1 MDPSEVYPDL
11 LGQAV
16 SHSSQRLAQMGSLLA
31 SWAVVEARR
40 KERRNA
46 AKAARS
52 QQELE
57 KLREQERAAYELAR
71 AGWAPALDRK
81 WLAQADLLQTA
92 RTWSAAAAY
101 ADADPSAASAASRC
115 EERLRALHPYAM
127 AWYDRLRGEGAGRF
141 DAMREAVPLF
151 ARAAH
156 ARPGGPSPDRQ
167 RLAAHSADP
176 RTPAQPAGAGAN
188 VRQPDLEPDPAS
200 REDQR
205 GQLIVARLQARATQ
219 ERGSELSPD
228 GLATVLSA
236 TTTLSP
242 DVIARLAR
250 GETQERIAAEDERD
264 RAFDLDRAAV
274 DPAAHDSERA
284 GRLEQAHEE
293 KLAAD
298 TASAHATAD
307 KNPAHAA
314 RLAAES
320 FPCSVTDAVRTASAS
335 ASQNGQA
342 RARTLT
348 AQNSRRT
355 GRSM

>member
-11 LGQAV
+11 LGQAA

-57 KLREQERAAYELAR
+57 TLREQERAACELAR

-81 WLAQADLLQTA
+81 WLTQADPLHTA

-101 ADADPSAASAASRC
+101 ADADPEAASAAGRC
-115 EERLRALHPYAM
+115 EERLRTLHPYAM
-127 AWYDRLRGEGAGRF
+127 AWYDRLRAEGAGRF

-151 ARAAH
+151 ARAPH
-156 ARPGGPSPDRQ
+156 ARPGGPAPDRQ
-167 RLAAHSADP
+167 SLAARSARP
-176 RTPAQPAGAGAN
+176 QTTAQPAGAGAG
-188 VRQPDLEPDPAS
+188 VQQPGAEPDPAS
-200 REDQR
+200 REEQR
-205 GQLIVARLQARATQ
+205 GQQIVARLQARATQ
-219 ERGSELSPD
+219 ERGAELSPD
-228 GLATVLSA
+228 ELATVLGA
-236 TTTLSP
+236 TTTLSS

-250 GETQERIAAEDERD
+250 GQIQERIAAGDERD
-264 RAFDLDRAAV
+264 RAFDLGRAFTAPV
-274 DPAAHDSERA
+274 TRDGERA
-284 GRLEQAHEE
+284 GHLEQAGEE

-307 KNPAHAA
+307 KNAAH
-314 RLAAES
+314 LAAES
-320 FPCSVTDAVRTASAS
+320 FPYSVTDAVRAASTAAP
-335 ASQNGQA
+335 QNGQP
-342 RARTLT
+342 RARTLA
-348 AQNSRRT
+348 AQNVRRP